1 MTASYINSNT
11 ITISI
16 SEDCND
22 IKVELEES
30 GNFTNLDTRMFGRYV
45 ISSQVKNNREV
56 YLSEDNLYTIW
67 YSVNETSWILSRI
80 NENGKIIDL
89 IYLDLL
95 SQYWKFYEGK
105 TFVSNANGTN
115 SWNMV
120 GKTSLQVDVHVRCSS
135 KTGKSHLFCKLTK
148 HFQSFC
154 RLESLLWWLSTE

>member
-1 MTASYINSNT
+1 MSACLFKSYLKSNT
-11 ITISI
+11 ITI

-22 IKVELEES
+22 IKVELV
-30 GNFTNLDTRMFGRYV
+30 GNFTNLDIGMFGRYV

-80 NENGKIIDL
+80 NENGKINDL

-95 SQYWKFYEGK
+95 SQYWMFYEGE

-120 GKTSLQVDVHVRCSS
+120 GKTSLQVTVP
-135 KTGKSHLFCKLTK
+135 
-148 HFQSFC
+148 
-154 RLESLLWWLSTE
+154 